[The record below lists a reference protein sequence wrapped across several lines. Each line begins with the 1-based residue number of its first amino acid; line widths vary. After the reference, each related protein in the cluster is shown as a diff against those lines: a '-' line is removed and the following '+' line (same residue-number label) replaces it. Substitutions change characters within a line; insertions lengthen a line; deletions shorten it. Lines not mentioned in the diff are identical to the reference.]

1 MRGKR
6 ARCLALHKSKF
17 EYGRGRRSP
26 AGLSASFHVGS
37 YFCVSPWGSC
47 CPFGLWPRVRGTRN
61 DPGREKAED
70 RKRREGGRRME
81 EREKEPGKG
90 VKGEKKRDSRT
101 YARAWRGRRR
111 KRERERRGV
120 KGAALS
126 ARIVGRRMCG
136 PSTNARSS
144 LSFATGALLCR
155 GQPPPRST
163 TTPSIILHE

>member
-70 RKRREGGRRME
+70 RKRRGGGRRME

-111 KRERERRGV
+111 KREREERSKR
-120 KGAALS
+120 S
-126 ARIVGRRMCG
+126 RIVRKNRRPPDVRPEYKREIVSFFRHRG
-136 PSTNARSS
+136 PFMPGPA
-144 LSFATGALLCR
+144 
-155 GQPPPRST
+155 
-163 TTPSIILHE
+163 TPSVNNHPVHHPS